1 MVKRLELLVVLY
13 FSAILLMI
21 LFQTLSTS
29 SWLKPYYDNNVTAN
43 IGVLQGQIPFVA
55 YKDLSEFKKTI
66 QKLVDKGKLSAEAD
80 FTRRDFIV
88 KLEDVLSPEQRK
100 KMTFSD
106 GLPLSKAEGRMKTEG
121 CNLSKIAFFSSKG
134 GKVVLYS
141 CRKGV
146 LDASR
151 PHLFYRD

>member
-121 CNLSKIAFFSSKG
+121 
-134 GKVVLYS
+134 
-141 CRKGV
+141 
-146 LDASR
+146 
-151 PHLFYRD
+151 